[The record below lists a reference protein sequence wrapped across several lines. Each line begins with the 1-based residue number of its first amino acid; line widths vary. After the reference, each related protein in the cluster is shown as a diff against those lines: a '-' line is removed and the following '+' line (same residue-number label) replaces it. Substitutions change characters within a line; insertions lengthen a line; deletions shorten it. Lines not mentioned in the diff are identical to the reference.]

1 MRTGDEYLE
10 SLRDGRVV
18 WVGGDRIDDVTTHPL
33 TRAQTR
39 RMARFYDL
47 HHEPEMQD
55 TMTFVDDDGV
65 RRSMMW
71 FTHTDAEG
79 LRRKRV
85 YLETVVREL
94 DGGATGRTPCA
105 NNYGLITYEEDP
117 QPWSDQS
124 VGTGGRDLTVGIRS
138 FLELVKEGDLNCAF
152 AFIDP
157 QLDRSDPSSAK
168 KSPALRV
175 VETRDDGIIVAGVKA
190 VSTGTPFADYIHIGV
205 FFRPG
210 ILPEQVIYG
219 AVPANTPGVTIL
231 SREATV
237 RDGDTDNHP
246 MSSGGDEL
254 ECTILFDDVFIPWDR
269 VFHIGSPEHAS
280 LYPQRIFDWVHYEA
294 LIRTMVRAEL
304 MVGLALLMTEHLGTY
319 QLPPVQARLARLVEF
334 YQTLRAHVIASETEG
349 FMSPAGLYKPNVLLF
364 DFGRSYYL
372 ERYVEMRNE
381 VVDLAGR
388 ASLLFPTEEQWN
400 HPELHDWLEP
410 LQSGAVGKPHD
421 RLRISRV
428 IRDLFLSDWGDRIST
443 FEQFNGTPLLST
455 RMLTMKRSELSPSGP
470 LTDLARRICG
480 LEAAAAP
487 EVTAYTEQA
496 EYARRLDGVR
506 VEGSRV
512 R

>member
-1 MRTGDEYLE
+1 MRTGEQYLE

-18 WVGGDRIDDVTTHPL
+18 WVGGERVDDVTTHPL
-33 TRAQTR
+33 TRAQAQ
-39 RMARFYDL
+39 RMAKFYDL

-55 TMTFVDDDGV
+55 VMTFVDDDGV

-71 FTHTDAEG
+71 FTHTDAAG

-94 DGGATGRTPCA
+94 DGGSTGRTPCA

-117 QPWSDQS
+117 QPWSDES
-124 VGTGGRDLTVGIRS
+124 VGTGGRDLTVGIRK
-138 FLELVKEGDLNCAF
+138 FLDQLKEEDWNCAF

-157 QLDRSDPSSAK
+157 QIDRSRTHAAK
-168 KSPALRV
+168 SALRI
-175 VETRDDGIIVAGVKA
+175 VETREDGIVVNGVKA

-205 FFRPG
+205 FYRPG
-210 ILPEQVIYG
+210 IESEQVIYG
-219 AVPANTPGVTIL
+219 VCPANAQGVAMV

-237 RDGDTDNHP
+237 RDDPENHP
-246 MSSGGDEL
+246 ISSAGDEL
-254 ECTILFDDVFIPWDR
+254 ECTVIFDNVFIPWEH
-269 VFHIGSPEHAS
+269 VFHIGSTEHAS

-304 MVGLALLMTEHLGTY
+304 MAGLAMLMTEHLGTY
-319 QLPPVQARLARLVEF
+319 QLPPVQARVARLVEF
-334 YQTLRAHVIASETEG
+334 YQTIRAHVIASETEG
-349 FMSPAGLYKPNVLLF
+349 FISPAGLYKPNVLLF

-372 ERYVEMRNE
+372 DHYAEMRNE

-400 HPELHDWLEP
+400 NPELHDWLAP
-410 LQSGAVGKPHD
+410 LQAGAVGEPYD
-421 RLRISRV
+421 RMRISRV
-428 IRDLFLSDWGDRIST
+428 IRDLFLSDFGDRVSA
-443 FEQFNGTPLLST
+443 FEQFNGTPLLPT

-470 LTDLARRICG
+470 MAQLARKVCG
-480 LEAAAAP
+480 LPEPEAP

-506 VEGSRV
+506 AEGSRV